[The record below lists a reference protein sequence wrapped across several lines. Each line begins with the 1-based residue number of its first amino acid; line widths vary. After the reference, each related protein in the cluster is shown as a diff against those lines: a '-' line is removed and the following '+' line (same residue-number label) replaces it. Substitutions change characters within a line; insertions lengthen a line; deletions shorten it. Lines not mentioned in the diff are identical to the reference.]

1 MRGRG
6 EKSGLGTSPIKP
18 SSEEE
23 GSCSL
28 NCNRANQ
35 NPRLQ
40 EGGQSVM
47 RMLIATQQDDAIAY
61 AGEVSDC
68 NYSLLRCYSV

>member
-6 EKSGLGTSPIKP
+6 EKSGLGTAPIKP
-18 SSEEE
+18 EEE

-35 NPRLQ
+35 NPRPQ

-47 RMLIATQQDDAIAY
+47 RMLTATQQDT
-61 AGEVSDC
+61 
-68 NYSLLRCYSV
+68 LLRMQVQEVMR